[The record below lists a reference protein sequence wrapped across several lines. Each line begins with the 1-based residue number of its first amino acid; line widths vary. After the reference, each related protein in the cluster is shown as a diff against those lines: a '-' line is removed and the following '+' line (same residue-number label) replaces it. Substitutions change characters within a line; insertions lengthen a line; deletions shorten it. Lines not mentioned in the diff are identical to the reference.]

1 MINELFLFSLNNLKA
16 RKLRSWLTILGI
28 IIGIAAIVALM
39 LVSKGL
45 KASVEEQFERFGVNT
60 LSIAAGPSL
69 EAFSLPIGG
78 LFAEKGITEDDLE
91 VVKKVP
97 GVKKALEIVVVT
109 DITEI
114 NGEKF
119 GTVIHGLSTEDI
131 DLIFGERGYK
141 IIEGR
146 NLRAES
152 EYEAIIGN
160 DLLKGVYKKIG
171 KVKIRD
177 RIKIKGKDFVVV
189 GSLEKTGERSHD
201 ASIFIPIESLREV
214 YDVGKKIDNILV
226 EVQEGR
232 DAKQVAEKIREKL
245 RKERNEKEG
254 EETFTVT
261 TSRQLLEIFTNIIAI
276 IQFVVVGIAAISLV
290 VGGIGIMNTMYT
302 SVLERTKQIGI
313 MKAVGAKDN
322 HILIIFI
329 IEAGLIGLV
338 GGIIGT
344 ILGIFG
350 GKLIELAAIAS
361 GFYLLKIVL
370 DLKIIV
376 LGLLFAF
383 FVGVIS
389 GIMPA
394 RQAAKLNPVEALRY
408 E

>member
-1 MINELFLFSLNNLKA
+1 MISKLFLFSLNNLKA

-28 IIGIAAIVALM
+28 IIGVAAIVALM

-60 LSIAAGPSL
+60 LSITPGPSL
-69 EAFSLPIGG
+69 EAFALPIAG
-78 LFAEKGITEDDLE
+78 LFAEKEITKDDLE

-97 GVKKALEIVVVT
+97 GVKKALEIVVVV
-109 DITEI
+109 DMIEI

-119 GTVIHGLSTEDI
+119 GTTVHGFSTEDI

-141 IIEGR
+141 IVEGR
-146 NLRAES
+146 NLRLDS
-152 EYEAIIGN
+152 KYEVLIGN

-177 RIKIKGKDFVVV
+177 KIKIKGKEFVVV
-189 GSLEKTGERSHD
+189 GALEKTGERSHD
-201 ASIFIPIESLREV
+201 ASIFIPVESLREV
-214 YDVGKKIDNILV
+214 YGIGERIDSIFV

-232 DAKQVAEKIREKL
+232 DLEQVAEKIREKL

-261 TSRQLLEIFTNIIAI
+261 TSRQLLEVFTNIIAI

-313 MKAVGAKDN
+313 MKAVGAKDH
-322 HILIIFI
+322 HILTIFI
-329 IEAGLIGLV
+329 IESGLIGLV
-338 GGIIGT
+338 GGVIG
-344 ILGIFG
+344 IVIGVFG
-350 GKLIELAAIAS
+350 SKLIEFIAILS
-361 GFYLLKIVL
+361 GFYMLKIVL
-370 DLKIIV
+370 DFKAIV

-383 FVGVIS
+383 FVGIIS

-394 RQAAKLNPVEALRY
+394 RHAAKLNPVDALRY